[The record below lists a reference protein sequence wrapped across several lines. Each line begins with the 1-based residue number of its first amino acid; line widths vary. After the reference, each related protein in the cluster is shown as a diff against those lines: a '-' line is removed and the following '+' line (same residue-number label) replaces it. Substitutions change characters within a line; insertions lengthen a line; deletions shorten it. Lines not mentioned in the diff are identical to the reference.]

1 MAKDINFNIHLN
13 IDGKDKVVSVTTSAE
28 EMQKAIEGAKD
39 STSKLR
45 DKLISLN
52 GSIDVLR
59 NLTGA
64 VSQFCSVLNSA
75 TADAQS
81 FSQAMAAANTM
92 AGKDAAGFA
101 QLKDEVA
108 ELSKTIPVAR
118 DQLAN
123 GLYQVIS
130 NGVPEDN
137 WVSFLEKSAKSSV
150 GGLANLEEVVK
161 VTSTVIKNYGLEWS
175 AAQEIQ
181 DKIQLTAKN
190 GVTSFEQLAQA
201 LPRVTGNASTLGVT
215 IDELMATFST
225 LTGVSGN
232 TAEVSTQLA
241 AVFTALVKP
250 SSEATE
256 MAQKM
261 GIQFDAASI
270 KAAGGLRQFL
280 TQLDAAVEQYSK
292 SHKVLSEEV
301 YGRLFGSAESLRAL
315 GPLTGNL
322 ADTFAKNV
330 DNMRDSSG
338 TIEEA
343 FETVAETGA
352 SKSQLLANKLGT
364 ISDAIY
370 EKVGPA
376 LPLLNMSSQIGET
389 ITSVGVLVLSLK
401 GLGITS
407 AMSGLLGWTRMES
420 VALKILTATSLTTRA
435 GFTTLRVATI
445 ALYGAM
451 SLGLTLAISGVI
463 ELLSHL
469 IGKSEEAADAT
480 GDLSRS
486 TEALKESE
494 DAYKQAA
501 ANARVDMDEEIRKL
515 GELIKGKGDAKAA
528 VDGLNRKYG
537 DVFGSHKTAAA
548 WYDVLTKK
556 SQAYCEQL
564 GYEAQMKALA
574 AEGAKLDI
582 DLQRNF
588 DQRRDL
594 WKNGGAQELISTE
607 LGGQKHYGDSKE
619 LKDLR
624 KEGARIIAQQKE
636 IAKRQE
642 IVNQRLDEGR
652 KKLGADV
659 SVPTVTPVATTPKGA
674 NRANGNDETLKAGAK
689 SYSDLA
695 HNIGIW
701 KKQLDAAD
709 PSNET
714 LTQGLIRQIAAAE
727 EAQEKIRA
735 YQEEQKRLLNMEGL
749 KPASQP
755 GIGIDLTGFASE
767 SALKGMGKDVEEAGK
782 QIGTLGQ
789 IESMLERLRTLR
801 QDMTGEDLK
810 NANKRIKALESEADS
825 LREYG
830 VLVASTAEAH
840 DTLGDVGKV
849 VGALQ
854 GLGQSMNGLAGD
866 SKALGAAMAG
876 LSMAAAV
883 AQLVATMTTKLS
895 ESFTIWD
902 FIAGTIAGTAAVVS
916 AASQL
921 KGIAFANGGIV
932 SGPTL
937 GLIGEYSGA
946 RSNPE
951 VVAPL
956 DKLRSMIGPSQVSL
970 PPGSIVGKVQGN
982 DILLVASHSSNLK
995 KKSGRRY
1002 GLG

>member
-1 MAKDINFNIHLN
+1 MANTVNFKIQLEV
-13 IDGKDKVVSVTTSAE
+13 DGQQRVV
-28 EMQKAIEGAKD
+28 
-39 STSKLR
+39 
-45 DKLISLN
+45 N
-52 GSIDVLR
+52 
-59 NLTGA
+59 
-64 VSQFCSVLNSA
+64 A
-75 TADAQS
+75 TADIGNLKKELGAAEKAASRFSNAFADLANVSMALDGVTNTIGQMQRGLQELTNAYAVQEQNEKRLETVMRERMDASAADIQQMKELASAQQAVGVIGDEVQLAGMQQVSTFLHEKEALEELVPAMNNLIAQQNGLNATQQDAQS
-81 FSQAMAAANTM
+81 IGNLLGKAMQGQTEALQRVGISFSEAQKKVMQTGTEMERASMLAEIITQNVGNMNEELRNTPTGEMKALENTIGDIKERVGELVQGIMPYLTIGANLTMAASGA
-92 AGKDAAGFA
+92 
-101 QLKDEVA
+101 LK
-108 ELSKTIPVAR
+108 
-118 DQLAN
+118 LATA
-123 GLYQVIS
+123 V
-130 NGVPEDN
+130 
-137 WVSFLEKSAKSSV
+137 KS
-150 GGLANLEEVVK
+150 
-161 VTSTVIKNYGLEWS
+161 
-175 AAQEIQ
+175 
-181 DKIQLTAKN
+181 
-190 GVTSFEQLAQA
+190 
-201 LPRVTGNASTLGVT
+201 LGV
-215 IDELMATFST
+215 
-225 LTGVSGN
+225 
-232 TAEVSTQLA
+232 
-241 AVFTALVKP
+241 
-250 SSEATE
+250 
-256 MAQKM
+256 AQVL
-261 GIQFDAASI
+261 
-270 KAAGGLRQFL
+270 AAGGAIAHNLQLKLLTAMMRQGIATATGLRI
-280 TQLDAAVEQYSK
+280 
-292 SHKVLSEEV
+292 
-301 YGRLFGSAESLRAL
+301 AL
-315 GPLTGNL
+315 
-322 ADTFAKNV
+322 
-330 DNMRDSSG
+330 
-338 TIEEA
+338 
-343 FETVAETGA
+343 
-352 SKSQLLANKLGT
+352 Q
-364 ISDAIY
+364 
-370 EKVGPA
+370 
-376 LPLLNMSSQIGET
+376 
-389 ITSVGVLVLSLK
+389 
-401 GLGITS
+401 
-407 AMSGLLGWTRMES
+407 
-420 VALKILTATSLTTRA
+420 ALKVASIIGIAIAALTEAVIY
-435 GFTTLRVATI
+435 FT
-445 ALYGAM
+445 
-451 SLGLTLAISGVI
+451 
-463 ELLSHL
+463 
-469 IGKSEEAADAT
+469 GKSEEAADAA

-659 SVPTVTPVATTPKGA
+659 SVPTVTPVATNPKGA

-755 GIGIDLTGFASE
+755 GTGIDLTGFASE
-767 SALKGMGKDVEEAGK
+767 SALKGMGKDIEEAGK

-810 NANKRIKALESEADS
+810 NANKRIKALEEEADS

-830 VLVASTAEAH
+830 VLVASTAEEH

-883 AQLVATMTTKLS
+883 AQLVATMTKKLS

-937 GLIGEYSGA
+937 GLIGEYAGA

>member
-1 MAKDINFNIHLN
+1 ML
-13 IDGKDKVVSVTTSAE
+13 AE
-28 EMQKAIEGAKD
+28 IITQNVGNMNEE
-39 STSKLR
+39 
-45 DKLISLN
+45 
-52 GSIDVLR
+52 LR
-59 NLTGA
+59 NTPTGEMKALENTIGDIKERVGELVQGIMPYLTIGA
-64 VSQFCSVLNSA
+64 NLTMAASGALKLA
-75 TADAQS
+75 TA
-81 FSQAMAAANTM
+81 
-92 AGKDAAGFA
+92 
-101 QLKDEVA
+101 V
-108 ELSKTIPVAR
+108 
-118 DQLAN
+118 
-123 GLYQVIS
+123 
-130 NGVPEDN
+130 
-137 WVSFLEKSAKSSV
+137 KS
-150 GGLANLEEVVK
+150 
-161 VTSTVIKNYGLEWS
+161 
-175 AAQEIQ
+175 
-181 DKIQLTAKN
+181 
-190 GVTSFEQLAQA
+190 
-201 LPRVTGNASTLGVT
+201 LGV
-215 IDELMATFST
+215 
-225 LTGVSGN
+225 
-232 TAEVSTQLA
+232 
-241 AVFTALVKP
+241 
-250 SSEATE
+250 
-256 MAQKM
+256 AQ
-261 GIQFDAASI
+261 GL
-270 KAAGGLRQFL
+270 AAGGAIAHNLQLKLLTAMMRQGIATATGLRI
-280 TQLDAAVEQYSK
+280 
-292 SHKVLSEEV
+292 
-301 YGRLFGSAESLRAL
+301 AL
-315 GPLTGNL
+315 
-322 ADTFAKNV
+322 
-330 DNMRDSSG
+330 
-338 TIEEA
+338 
-343 FETVAETGA
+343 
-352 SKSQLLANKLGT
+352 Q
-364 ISDAIY
+364 
-370 EKVGPA
+370 
-376 LPLLNMSSQIGET
+376 
-389 ITSVGVLVLSLK
+389 
-401 GLGITS
+401 
-407 AMSGLLGWTRMES
+407 
-420 VALKILTATSLTTRA
+420 ALKVASIIGIAIAALTEAVIY
-435 GFTTLRVATI
+435 FT
-445 ALYGAM
+445 
-451 SLGLTLAISGVI
+451 
-463 ELLSHL
+463 
-469 IGKSEEAADAT
+469 GKSEEAADAT

-659 SVPTVTPVATTPKGA
+659 SVPTVTPVATNPKGA

-830 VLVASTAEAH
+830 VLVVSTAEAH

>member
-1 MAKDINFNIHLN
+1 MANTVNFKIQLEV
-13 IDGKDKVVSVTTSAE
+13 DGQQRVV
-28 EMQKAIEGAKD
+28 
-39 STSKLR
+39 
-45 DKLISLN
+45 N
-52 GSIDVLR
+52 
-59 NLTGA
+59 
-64 VSQFCSVLNSA
+64 A
-75 TADAQS
+75 TADIGNLKKELGAAEKSVSKLHEGFNHLANVSMALDGVTNTIGQMQRGLQELTNAYAVQEQNEKRLETVMRERMDASAADIQQMKELASAQQDIGVIGDEVQLAGMQQVSTFLHEKEALEELVPAMNNLIAQQNGLNATQQDAQS
-81 FSQAMAAANTM
+81 IGNLLGKAMQGQTEALQRVGISFSEAQKKVMQTGTEMERASMLAEIITQNVGNMNEELRNTPTGEMKALENTIGDIKERVGELVQGIMPYLTIGANLTMAASGA
-92 AGKDAAGFA
+92 
-101 QLKDEVA
+101 LK
-108 ELSKTIPVAR
+108 
-118 DQLAN
+118 LATA
-123 GLYQVIS
+123 V
-130 NGVPEDN
+130 
-137 WVSFLEKSAKSSV
+137 KS
-150 GGLANLEEVVK
+150 
-161 VTSTVIKNYGLEWS
+161 
-175 AAQEIQ
+175 
-181 DKIQLTAKN
+181 
-190 GVTSFEQLAQA
+190 
-201 LPRVTGNASTLGVT
+201 LGV
-215 IDELMATFST
+215 
-225 LTGVSGN
+225 
-232 TAEVSTQLA
+232 
-241 AVFTALVKP
+241 
-250 SSEATE
+250 
-256 MAQKM
+256 AQVL
-261 GIQFDAASI
+261 
-270 KAAGGLRQFL
+270 AAGGAIAHNLQLKLLTAMMRQGIATATGLRI
-280 TQLDAAVEQYSK
+280 
-292 SHKVLSEEV
+292 
-301 YGRLFGSAESLRAL
+301 AL
-315 GPLTGNL
+315 
-322 ADTFAKNV
+322 
-330 DNMRDSSG
+330 
-338 TIEEA
+338 
-343 FETVAETGA
+343 
-352 SKSQLLANKLGT
+352 Q
-364 ISDAIY
+364 
-370 EKVGPA
+370 
-376 LPLLNMSSQIGET
+376 
-389 ITSVGVLVLSLK
+389 
-401 GLGITS
+401 
-407 AMSGLLGWTRMES
+407 
-420 VALKILTATSLTTRA
+420 ALKVASIIGIAIAALTEAVIY
-435 GFTTLRVATI
+435 FT
-445 ALYGAM
+445 
-451 SLGLTLAISGVI
+451 
-463 ELLSHL
+463 
-469 IGKSEEAADAT
+469 GKSEEAADAAV
-480 GDLSRS
+480 DLSRS

-537 DVFGSHKTAAA
+537 DVFGSHKTAAE

-594 WKNGGAQELISTE
+594 WKNGGAQEVISTE

-659 SVPTVTPVATTPKGA
+659 SVPTVSPVVTNPKGA

-727 EAQEKIRA
+727 KAQEKIRA

-755 GIGIDLTGFASE
+755 GTGIDLTGFASE
-767 SALKGMGKDVEEAGK
+767 SALKGMGKDIEEAGK

-810 NANKRIKALESEADS
+810 NANKRIKALEEEADS

-830 VLVASTAEAH
+830 VLVASTAEEH
-840 DTLGDVGKV
+840 DTLGDVSKV

-883 AQLVATMTTKLS
+883 AQLVATMTKKLS

-937 GLIGEYSGA
+937 GLIGEYAGA

-970 PPGSIVGKVQGN
+970 PPGSIVGKIQGN

>member
-1 MAKDINFNIHLN
+1 MANTVNFKIQLEV
-13 IDGKDKVVSVTTSAE
+13 DGQQRVV
-28 EMQKAIEGAKD
+28 
-39 STSKLR
+39 
-45 DKLISLN
+45 N
-52 GSIDVLR
+52 
-59 NLTGA
+59 
-64 VSQFCSVLNSA
+64 A
-75 TADAQS
+75 TADIGNLKKELGAAEKAASRFSNAFADLANVSMALDGVTNTIGQMQRGLQELTNAYAVQEQNEKRLETVMRERMDASAADIQQMKELASAQQAVGVIGDEVQLAGMQQVSTFLHEKEALEELVPAMNNLIAQQNGLNATQQDAQS
-81 FSQAMAAANTM
+81 IGNLLGKAMQGQTEALQRVGISFSEAQKKVMQTGTEMERASMLAEIITQNVGNMNEELRNTPTGEMKALENTIGDIKERVGELVQGIMPYLTIGANLTMAASGA
-92 AGKDAAGFA
+92 
-101 QLKDEVA
+101 LK
-108 ELSKTIPVAR
+108 
-118 DQLAN
+118 LATA
-123 GLYQVIS
+123 V
-130 NGVPEDN
+130 
-137 WVSFLEKSAKSSV
+137 KS
-150 GGLANLEEVVK
+150 
-161 VTSTVIKNYGLEWS
+161 
-175 AAQEIQ
+175 
-181 DKIQLTAKN
+181 
-190 GVTSFEQLAQA
+190 
-201 LPRVTGNASTLGVT
+201 LGV
-215 IDELMATFST
+215 
-225 LTGVSGN
+225 
-232 TAEVSTQLA
+232 
-241 AVFTALVKP
+241 
-250 SSEATE
+250 
-256 MAQKM
+256 AQVL
-261 GIQFDAASI
+261 
-270 KAAGGLRQFL
+270 AAGGAIAHNLQLKLLTAMMRQGIATATGLRI
-280 TQLDAAVEQYSK
+280 
-292 SHKVLSEEV
+292 
-301 YGRLFGSAESLRAL
+301 AL
-315 GPLTGNL
+315 
-322 ADTFAKNV
+322 
-330 DNMRDSSG
+330 
-338 TIEEA
+338 
-343 FETVAETGA
+343 
-352 SKSQLLANKLGT
+352 Q
-364 ISDAIY
+364 
-370 EKVGPA
+370 
-376 LPLLNMSSQIGET
+376 
-389 ITSVGVLVLSLK
+389 
-401 GLGITS
+401 
-407 AMSGLLGWTRMES
+407 
-420 VALKILTATSLTTRA
+420 ALKVASIIGIAIAALTEAVIY
-435 GFTTLRVATI
+435 FT
-445 ALYGAM
+445 
-451 SLGLTLAISGVI
+451 
-463 ELLSHL
+463 
-469 IGKSEEAADAT
+469 GKSEEAADAA

-659 SVPTVTPVATTPKGA
+659 SVPTVTPVATNPKGA

-755 GIGIDLTGFASE
+755 GTGIDLTGFASE
-767 SALKGMGKDVEEAGK
+767 SALKGMGKDIEEAGK

-810 NANKRIKALESEADS
+810 NANKRIKALEEEADS

-840 DTLGDVGKV
+840 DTLGDVSKV

-883 AQLVATMTTKLS
+883 AQLVATMTKKLS

-937 GLIGEYSGA
+937 GLIGEYAGA

>member
-1 MAKDINFNIHLN
+1 MANTVNFKIQLEV
-13 IDGKDKVVSVTTSAE
+13 DGQQRVV
-28 EMQKAIEGAKD
+28 
-39 STSKLR
+39 
-45 DKLISLN
+45 N
-52 GSIDVLR
+52 
-59 NLTGA
+59 
-64 VSQFCSVLNSA
+64 A
-75 TADAQS
+75 TADIGNLKKELGAAEKSVSKLHEGFNHLANVSMALDGVTNTIGQMQRGLQELTNAYAVQEQNEKRLETVMRERMDASAADIQQMKELASAQQDIGVIGDEVQLAGMQQVSTFLHEKEALEELVPAMNNLIAQQNGLNATQQDAQS
-81 FSQAMAAANTM
+81 IGNLLGKAMQGQTEALQRVGISFSEAQKKVMQTGTEMERASMLAEIITQNVGNMNEELRNTPTGEMKALENTIGDIKERVGELVQGIMPYLTIGANLTMAASGA
-92 AGKDAAGFA
+92 
-101 QLKDEVA
+101 LK
-108 ELSKTIPVAR
+108 
-118 DQLAN
+118 LATA
-123 GLYQVIS
+123 V
-130 NGVPEDN
+130 
-137 WVSFLEKSAKSSV
+137 KS
-150 GGLANLEEVVK
+150 
-161 VTSTVIKNYGLEWS
+161 
-175 AAQEIQ
+175 
-181 DKIQLTAKN
+181 
-190 GVTSFEQLAQA
+190 
-201 LPRVTGNASTLGVT
+201 LGV
-215 IDELMATFST
+215 
-225 LTGVSGN
+225 
-232 TAEVSTQLA
+232 
-241 AVFTALVKP
+241 
-250 SSEATE
+250 
-256 MAQKM
+256 AQVL
-261 GIQFDAASI
+261 
-270 KAAGGLRQFL
+270 AAGGAIAHNLQLKLLTAMMRQGIATATGLRI
-280 TQLDAAVEQYSK
+280 
-292 SHKVLSEEV
+292 
-301 YGRLFGSAESLRAL
+301 AL
-315 GPLTGNL
+315 
-322 ADTFAKNV
+322 
-330 DNMRDSSG
+330 
-338 TIEEA
+338 
-343 FETVAETGA
+343 
-352 SKSQLLANKLGT
+352 Q
-364 ISDAIY
+364 
-370 EKVGPA
+370 
-376 LPLLNMSSQIGET
+376 
-389 ITSVGVLVLSLK
+389 
-401 GLGITS
+401 
-407 AMSGLLGWTRMES
+407 
-420 VALKILTATSLTTRA
+420 ALKVASIIGIAIAALTEAVIY
-435 GFTTLRVATI
+435 FT
-445 ALYGAM
+445 
-451 SLGLTLAISGVI
+451 
-463 ELLSHL
+463 
-469 IGKSEEAADAT
+469 GKSEEAADAAV
-480 GDLSRS
+480 DLSRS

-537 DVFGSHKTAAA
+537 DVFGSHKTAAE

-594 WKNGGAQELISTE
+594 WKNGGAQEVISTE

-659 SVPTVTPVATTPKGA
+659 SVPTVSPVVTNPKGA

-727 EAQEKIRA
+727 KAQEKIRA

-755 GIGIDLTGFASE
+755 GTGIDLTGFASE
-767 SALKGMGKDVEEAGK
+767 SALKGMGKDIEEAGK

-810 NANKRIKALESEADS
+810 NANKRIKALEEEADS

-830 VLVASTAEAH
+830 VLVASTAEEH
-840 DTLGDVGKV
+840 DTLGDVSKV

-883 AQLVATMTTKLS
+883 AQLVATMTKKLS

-937 GLIGEYSGA
+937 GLIGEYAGA